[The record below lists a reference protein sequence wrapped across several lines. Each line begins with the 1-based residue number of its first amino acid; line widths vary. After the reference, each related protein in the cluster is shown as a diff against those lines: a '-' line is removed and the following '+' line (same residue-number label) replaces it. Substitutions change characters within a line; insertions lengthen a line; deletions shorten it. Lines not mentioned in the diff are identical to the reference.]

1 MAESDIDR
9 EGLLARAST
18 GEIVGSMLAGD
29 VRLNALPMGLCE
41 AKSRKLSEASV
52 ERIAQGWLAALGW
65 QVAHGPDIGP
75 MRGELE

>member
-41 AKSRKLSEASV
+41 A
-52 ERIAQGWLAALGW
+52 
-65 QVAHGPDIGP
+65 VAETV
-75 MRGELE
+75 RGQC